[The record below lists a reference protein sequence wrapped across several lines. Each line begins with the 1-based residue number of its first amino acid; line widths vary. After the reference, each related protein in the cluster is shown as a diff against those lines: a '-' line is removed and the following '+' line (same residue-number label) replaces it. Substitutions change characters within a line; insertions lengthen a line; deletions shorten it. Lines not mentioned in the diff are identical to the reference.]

1 MFHVQLRRM
10 CILLLLG
17 GMFSMSVKSNWFIV
31 LFNSS
36 VSLLNFCLVV
46 LSIIKTG
53 LLKSLTVVGLLYIS
67 VFSSVILSIFA
78 SYIWDF

>member
-10 CILLLLG
+10 CILLLLD
-17 GMFSMSVKSNWFIV
+17 GMFSMSVRSNWFV
-31 LFNSS
+31 AFNSS
-36 VSLLNFCLVV
+36 ISLLNFCLVV

-53 LLKSLTVVGLLYIS
+53 VLKSLTVVGLLYIS
-67 VFSSVILSIFA
+67 VFSSVILSIFT